1 MKALTTPNWLT
12 FIKSTSIMLLLAL
25 AVNLVYYFIFDLLA
39 EVPIPAPFG
48 ITSIFI
54 QTTMVIL
61 LNGFVHFKQRHSRK
75 NTFGYVSTLLI
86 LLIANLP
93 FFIIFYDI
101 RRMPSINEMI
111 RLYGEE
117 RVPDILLLLSV
128 PIAIFPCLFGI
139 FGIPAFVYRKLKHEN
154 ALVQTHRSS
163 ALLFLKVH
171 LILSSLLILVNIIY
185 SSIYI
190 QLGDNMP
197 LGGYTFWGMVQMTLV
212 TTGIA
217 VVLYLYIT
225 DTGKQGLTMYLILTI
240 CVTISGFLAGLPHP
254 DGQPVY
260 DDSLWL
266 SVPLAAF
273 SLIAEMVGIPLT
285 VKFLRKFN

>member
-1 MKALTTPNWLT
+1 
-12 FIKSTSIMLLLAL
+12 
-25 AVNLVYYFIFDLLA
+25 
-39 EVPIPAPFG
+39 
-48 ITSIFI
+48 
-54 QTTMVIL
+54 
-61 LNGFVHFKQRHSRK
+61 
-75 NTFGYVSTLLI
+75 
-86 LLIANLP
+86 
-93 FFIIFYDI
+93 
-101 RRMPSINEMI
+101 
-111 RLYGEE
+111 
-117 RVPDILLLLSV
+117 
-128 PIAIFPCLFGI
+128 
-139 FGIPAFVYRKLKHEN
+139 
-154 ALVQTHRSS
+154 
-163 ALLFLKVH
+163 
-171 LILSSLLILVNIIY
+171 
-185 SSIYI
+185 
-190 QLGDNMP
+190 MP